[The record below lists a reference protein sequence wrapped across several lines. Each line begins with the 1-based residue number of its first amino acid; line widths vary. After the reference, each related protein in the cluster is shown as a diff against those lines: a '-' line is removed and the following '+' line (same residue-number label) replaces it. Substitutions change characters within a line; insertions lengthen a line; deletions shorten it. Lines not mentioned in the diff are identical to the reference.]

1 MEEISNPNKIE
12 VSFSEVEEQI
22 AEDITVLQNNVN
34 AVPQPSATEMFEAR
48 IKEYV
53 KTVKPKLVIL
63 TPCYGGVCQV
73 NYMCCLINTLNV
85 FNELGIRIKVEFCKN
100 DSLVTRARNNLIARA
115 MSDEDATHFMF
126 IDNDIT
132 WNPID
137 VLKCMISE
145 KPLVGGMYPV
155 KMFHWDRLIGKDGEN
170 VVQKWLDHKNNTVLK
185 TVDDEEYI
193 QQRMLRYNIN
203 FNSTTVE
210 IDKNIMEVKH
220 LATGFMMIQRG
231 VIETMMKAFPSTK
244 YVDDVNF
251 LHDDENKYAYALFD
265 CGVEEGHYFSEDWLF
280 CSRWTKLGGKVYV
293 DVTINLTHTGVQDF
307 KGSFVSTLV

>member
-1 MEEISNPNKIE
+1 MIEIKI
-12 VSFSEVEEQI
+12 I
-22 AEDITVLQNNVN
+22 
-34 AVPQPSATEMFEAR
+34 
-48 IKEYV
+48 
-53 KTVKPKLVIL
+53 
-63 TPCYGGVCQV
+63 
-73 NYMCCLINTLNV
+73 
-85 FNELGIRIKVEFCKN
+85 
-100 DSLVTRARNNLIARA
+100 
-115 MSDEDATHFMF
+115 
-126 IDNDIT
+126 
-132 WNPID
+132 
-137 VLKCMISE
+137 
-145 KPLVGGMYPV
+145 
-155 KMFHWDRLIGKDGEN
+155 
-170 VVQKWLDHKNNTVLK
+170 
-185 TVDDEEYI
+185 
-193 QQRMLRYNIN
+193 NIN